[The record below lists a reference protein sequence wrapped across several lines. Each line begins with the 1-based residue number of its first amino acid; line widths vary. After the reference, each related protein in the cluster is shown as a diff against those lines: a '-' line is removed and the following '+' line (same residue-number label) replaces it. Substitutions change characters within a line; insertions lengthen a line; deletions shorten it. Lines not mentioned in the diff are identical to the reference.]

1 VLALPNFVKPFI
13 LVTLLNN
20 DKGPILQPSI
30 ILDRC
35 KIKRNGIWLS
45 EVLIQWKE
53 LPEEEATWE
62 GEHEIQRL
70 YPHFDLEDKVNFNGG
85 GIDTNNNIMRSKNK
99 NSQTME
105 KVKRSIRMGQRPKW
119 LENYTC

>member
-1 VLALPNFVKPFI
+1 MLALPNFVKPFI

-99 NSQTME
+99 NSQTMK